1 METVLF
7 REHKASFGP
16 YLRALRAGRG
26 LSLRDAAS
34 KLDVTFAKL
43 QKMETGGRFRIESPA
58 IFDAMAAL
66 FERPV
71 AEVIAAAGVR
81 FDVPALTAPG
91 DDHEIWL
98 YRRGGG
104 WSRIPDFTWNEDAAS
119 HDLDDEM
126 AAAGYDPC
134 TLTYGRE
141 YGLMVEVHRRGG
153 GETRPPYDY
162 FVWVSVGSNSE
173 PVAVPTLPDLI
184 ALLGELKPL
193 AEPQFAGIASAPAG
207 WTAGGKPVA
216 AFGLTRDGGA
226 LPLVPG
232 SRSDDT
238 GLVVEFE
245 AVRWR

>member
-16 YLRALRAGRG
+16 YIRALRVGRG
-26 LSLRDAAS
+26 LSLRDAAT
-34 KLDVTFAKL
+34 KLDVSFAKL
-43 QKMETGGRFRIESPA
+43 QKMETGGRFRIESPV

-71 AEVIAAAGVR
+71 AEVLAAAGVR
-81 FDVPALTAPG
+81 FDMRAPAASGTG
-91 DDHEIWL
+91 REIWL
-98 YRRGGG
+98 YRRDGG
-104 WSRIPDFTWNEDAAS
+104 WSRIPDFTWDEAAKS

-141 YGLMVEVHRRGG
+141 YGLMVEVHRRGHG
-153 GETRPPYDY
+153 PTRPPYDY

-173 PVAVPTLPDLI
+173 PVAVPTLPDLV

-193 AEPQFAGIASAPAG
+193 ADPQYIGIAPATG
-207 WTAGGKPVA
+207 WTAGGRAVGAFVLSPDGGVTPMVA
-216 AFGLTRDGGA
+216 A
-226 LPLVPG
+226 
-232 SRSDDT
+232 SRTEDS
-238 GLVVEFE
+238 GLVEEFGGL
-245 AVRWR
+245 RGP

>member
-16 YLRALRAGRG
+16 YLRALRLGRG
-26 LSLRDAAS
+26 LSLRDAAT

-71 AEVIAAAGVR
+71 AEVLAAAGVR
-81 FDVPALTAPG
+81 FDAPTLAAPVTG
-91 DDHEIWL
+91 REIWL
-98 YRRGGG
+98 YRRGSG
-104 WSRIPDFTWNEDAAS
+104 WSRTPHFTWKEGAAS

-141 YGLMVEVHRRGG
+141 YGLMIEVHRSGHR
-153 GETRPPYDY
+153 ETRPPYDY
-162 FVWVSVGSNSE
+162 FVWVSVGSSSE

-193 AEPQFAGIASAPAG
+193 ADPQYIGIAPAAG
-207 WTAGGKPVA
+207 WTAGGKAVGAFVLSPDGGVTPMVA
-216 AFGLTRDGGA
+216 ATSTED
-226 LPLVPG
+226 
-232 SRSDDT
+232 S
-238 GLVVEFE
+238 GLVEEFGGL
-245 AVRWR
+245 RCS

>member
-7 REHKASFGP
+7 REHKASFGA
-16 YLRALRAGRG
+16 YLRALRVGRG

-34 KLDVTFAKL
+34 KLDVSFAKL

-71 AEVIAAAGVR
+71 AEVLAAAGVR

-91 DDHEIWL
+91 TGREIWL

-104 WSRIPDFTWNEDAAS
+104 WSRIPDFTWKEDATS

-141 YGLMVEVHRRGG
+141 YGLMVEVHRGRHGT
-153 GETRPPYDY
+153 TRPPYDY
-162 FVWVSVGSNSE
+162 FVWVNVGGTCE

-193 AEPQFAGIASAPAG
+193 ADPQYIGIAPATG
-207 WTAGGKPVA
+207 WTAGGKAVGAFVLSPDGGVTPMVA
-216 AFGLTRDGGA
+216 ATRSED
-226 LPLVPG
+226 
-232 SRSDDT
+232 S
-238 GLVVEFE
+238 GLVEEFGGL
-245 AVRWR
+245 RGP